1 MKKLIAWSVAGVAV
15 LALSGCAENWD
26 IDGVAGMKG
35 KGDAFTSALQAN
47 YLDSARF
54 EKNEGNWSSVQ
65 YFTER
70 ARAAANGT
78 APTPQEPK
86 ERGLDGNADVT
97 AARARLVA
105 ALATKA
111 PKDAPEA
118 CAKAQVSFEHWMEQ
132 LQEGWQT
139 NDIATYK
146 GNYDKAMALCVP
158 KAEPVMAAKP
168 KMTMRYVVYFATGK
182 AALDKAAMTVL
193 SDVAK
198 EQAADKPI
206 NIYLAGH
213 TDTVGNAKANQALSE
228 KRSKAVAAQ
237 LAKMGVATK
246 ALDLKSL
253 GESTLA
259 VSTKDNVAEGKN
271 RRVEIWFE
279 K

>member
-1 MKKLIAWSVAGVAV
+1 MKKLIAWSVAGAAV
-15 LALSGCAENWD
+15 LALSGCADNWD

-35 KGDAFTSALQAN
+35 TGDAFATALQAN

-70 ARAAANGT
+70 ARASAMGM
-78 APTPQEPK
+78 APAPQEPK

-97 AARARLVA
+97 AARAKLMA

-146 GNYDKAMALCVP
+146 GNYDKAVALCVP
-158 KAEPVMAAKP
+158 KPEPVVAKP

-182 AALDKAAMTVL
+182 ATLDKAALKVL

-213 TDTVGNAKANQALSE
+213 TDTVGNAATNQALSE
-228 KRSKAVAAQ
+228 KRSKAVAAE

-246 ALDLKSL
+246 ALDLKAL
-253 GESTLA
+253 GETALA
-259 VSTKDNVAEGKN
+259 VQTKDNVAEGKN